1 MRVHSKSK
9 VGRVV
14 AYTYALHNTHSACGI
29 AGAKCRDCLYYRSDG
44 ASLDGGGRCR
54 VMHLSHR
61 VRDKEAH
68 TLQDRMACVLFVPRA
83 LRYSP
88 EPVRDAGSP

>member
-44 ASLDGGGRCR
+44 DSLYGGGRCR

-61 VRDKEAH
+61 AHDKEAY
-68 TLQDRMACVLFVPRA
+68 TGQDRMACTLFVSRS

-88 EPVRDAGSP
+88 EPVRDAGRP